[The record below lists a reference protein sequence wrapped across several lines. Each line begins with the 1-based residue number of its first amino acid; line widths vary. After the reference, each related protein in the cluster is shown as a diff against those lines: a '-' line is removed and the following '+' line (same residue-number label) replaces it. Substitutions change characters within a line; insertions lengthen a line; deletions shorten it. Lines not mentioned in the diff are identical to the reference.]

1 MKTGISGQRLN
12 KNGTFP
18 RANSQVNKW
27 NKDAGSITFEAKVVK
42 TNMRNRQEA
51 LDWEKANAMS
61 LLKKG
66 NSMSRHLQPRP
77 WEK

>member
-1 MKTGISGQRLN
+1 VKTGISGQRLN
-12 KNGTFP
+12 KNGTSP

-27 NKDAGSITFEAKVVK
+27 NKNEGSIKFEAKVVK
-42 TNMRNRQEA
+42 TNMLNRQEA

-61 LLKKG
+61 LWKKG
-66 NSMSRHLQPRP
+66 NSMSRHQQPRP